1 MAIAILHAKCKTMS
15 KKILIVDDNE
25 FIVEVMTYILN
36 NNGYEVIALTDG
48 DKVISHIKAD
58 NPDLVILDV
67 MLPGVNGLEICKEI
81 KENTDTKDL
90 PIIMCTG
97 SDNLQLTMNQPGCPN
112 DVLYKPFDVDRL
124 VNMVAYQLAA

>member
-1 MAIAILHAKCKTMS
+1 MS

-25 FIVEVMTYILN
+25 FIVEIMTYILN
-36 NNGYEVIALTDG
+36 NKGYEVIALNNG
-48 DKVISHIKAD
+48 HEVIDQIKTD

-67 MLPGVNGLEICKEI
+67 MLPGINGLEICKEI
-81 KENTDTKDL
+81 KGNTATKNL

-97 SDNLQLTMNQPGCPN
+97 SDKLQLTMNQPDSPN
-112 DVLYKPFDVDRL
+112 DVLYKPFDVDRF

>member
-1 MAIAILHAKCKTMS
+1 MS